1 MKDDPIEVV
10 RGSGNAYRDFEDAD
24 VDIKQLKA
32 ILVAAIIK
40 ELDAQGL
47 TMRQAHAQTGYAA
60 ADFSRIRKA
69 NLDRFSIDRLMGML
83 NSLGA
88 RVDVRVN
95 IRKTTTNLN
104 PQP

>member
-1 MKDDPIEVV
+1 MKDDPIEIV

-24 VDIKQLKA
+24 ADIKQLKS
-32 ILVAAIIK
+32 ILAAAIIK
-40 ELDAQGL
+40 ELDTQGL

-95 IRKTTTNLN
+95 IRKTTTNFN